1 MFTGIIEEIGTLQRV
16 VPVSHGRR
24 FHITAKRVLEDLKPE
39 DSVAVNGVCLTA
51 TNIDRTTFEVTAV
64 DETLERSTLHRLGTG
79 QKVNLERALRVGDR
93 VGGHWVQ
100 GHIDG
105 TGNVVSS
112 KRRGDGLL
120 LTIEIPEHLIK
131 YAVEKG
137 SIAIDGVSLTIT
149 DVSTHRMTVSIIP
162 YTLEHTTLGS
172 LRIGSQVNL
181 EVDVLGKYVERL
193 LENRTQKGRMD
204 EASLHSMGF

>member
-16 VPVSHGRR
+16 VPVSHGQR
-24 FHITAKRVLEDLKPE
+24 FHITAKRILDDLKPE
-39 DSVAVNGVCLTA
+39 DSVAVNGVCLTV
-51 TNIDRTTFEVTAV
+51 TNLDRTTFEVTAV
-64 DETLERSTLHRLGTG
+64 DETLERSTLRRLSTG
-79 QKVNLERALRVGDR
+79 QKVNLERALRMGDR
-93 VGGHWVQ
+93 MGGHWVQ

-120 LTIEIPEHLIK
+120 ITIEIPERLIK

-137 SIAIDGVSLTIT
+137 SMAIDGVSLTIA
-149 DVSTHRMTVSIIP
+149 DVSTHRITVAIIP

-172 LRIGSQVNL
+172 LRNGNQVNI

-193 LENRTQKGRMD
+193 LESRTQKGRMD
-204 EASLHSMGF
+204 EASLRSMGY

>member
-39 DSVAVNGVCLTA
+39 DSVAVNGVCLTV
-51 TNIDRTTFEVTAV
+51 TNRDRTTFKVTAV
-64 DETLERSTLHRLGTG
+64 DETLERSTLRNLGAG
-79 QKVNLERALRVGDR
+79 RKVNLERALRVGDR
-93 VGGHWVQ
+93 MGGHWVQ

-105 TGNVVSS
+105 MGNVVSS
-112 KRRGDGLL
+112 KRQGDGLL

-131 YAVEKG
+131 YTAEKG
-137 SIAIDGVSLTIT
+137 SIAIDGVSLTIA
-149 DVSTHRMTVSIIP
+149 DVSDHRITVAVIP

-172 LRIGSQVNL
+172 LRNGSQVNI

-193 LENRTQKGRMD
+193 LESRTQKGRMD
-204 EASLHSMGF
+204 EASMRSMGY

>member
-1 MFTGIIEEIGTLQRV
+1 MFTGIIEEIGMLQRV

-204 EASLHSMGF
+204 EASLRSMGF